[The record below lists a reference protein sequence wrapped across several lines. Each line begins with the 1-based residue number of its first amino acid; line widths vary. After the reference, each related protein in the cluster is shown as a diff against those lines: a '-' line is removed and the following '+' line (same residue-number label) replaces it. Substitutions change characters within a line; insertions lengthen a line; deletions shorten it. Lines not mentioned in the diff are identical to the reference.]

1 MTPNRGLPH
10 VSFSPMRMLRC
21 ALVLAVVSVLV
32 AVAAPA
38 HATEPIRP
46 MQWYLDSWK
55 IDEAWKVSRGE
66 GITVALIDSGVNA
79 DHADL
84 RGQILPSAK
93 EGDSDTQSKGHG
105 TSMAALIVGTGK
117 GVDGQGAY
125 GIAPE
130 AKILPYQ
137 VPFGMGV
144 LGMGALIDALN
155 QAAESSA
162 KIINVSMGS
171 VADPNV
177 AQAIALAQSR
187 GKLVIAGVGNV
198 ETPVPGGRAYP
209 AAYPG
214 VLGVS
219 AFDRNGSSWS
229 GSYQGS
235 LVSIS
240 APGVDIVSACNG
252 PTGYCK
258 SSGTSNST
266 ALASGVAALLWSQH
280 PDWTANQVMKVLI
293 DSANKPYEGPVPNDR
308 VGYGGISPRRALG
321 WTGDPGPPDVNP
333 LVGKRG
339 DPPTGSAAAS
349 AAPSG
354 ASAAP
359 APATSPAPAQA
370 APSNSSGGS
379 SNNLIAI
386 GATIGGVVV
395 LAALTVL
402 VLRGRRRRLPPAV
415 PPAVPGVGAD
425 APYASYP
432 PPPSREP

>member
-1 MTPNRGLPH
+1 M
-10 VSFSPMRMLRC
+10 SFASARLLRFVAVLAMVC
-21 ALVLAVVSVLV
+21 ALVPLAGT
-32 AVAAPA
+32 A

-55 IDEAWKVSRGE
+55 IEEAWQSSRGA
-66 GITVALIDSGVNA
+66 GVTVAVIDTGVNA

-84 RGQILPSAK
+84 KGQVLPAAK
-93 EGDSDTQSKGHG
+93 EGDIDINGKGHG
-105 TSMAALIVGTGK
+105 TSMAALIAGTGK
-117 GVDGQGAY
+117 GVGDQGVY

-137 VPFGMGV
+137 VPLE
-144 LGMGALIDALN
+144 LGPLSFDPLVDAIN
-155 QAAESSA
+155 AAAESPA
-162 KIINVSMGS
+162 RIINLSLAEGDNAPY
-171 VADPNV
+171 VAK
-177 AQAIALAQSR
+177 AIALAQSR
-187 GKLVIAGVGNV
+187 GKLVIAGAGNR
-198 ETPVPGGRAYP
+198 ETPVGNRVYP

-219 AFDRNGSSWS
+219 AFDRNGSFWS
-229 GSYQGS
+229 GSYQGDW
-235 LVSIS
+235 VSIS

-258 SSGTSNST
+258 GSGTSDST
-266 ALASGVAALLWSQH
+266 ALASGVAALLWSKH

-308 VGYGGISPRRALG
+308 VGYGGISPRRALA

-339 DPPTGSAAAS
+339 DPPAASATPS
-349 AAPSG
+349 AAPSV
-354 ASAAP
+354 ASAVP
-359 APATSPAPAQA
+359 VPATPVPAPAQA
-370 APSNSSGGS
+370 APSSGGGS
-379 SNNLIAI
+379 SNNLIVI
-386 GATIGGVVV
+386 GAIIGGVVV
-395 LAALTVL
+395 VAVLTVL
-402 VLRGRRRRLPPAV
+402 VLRGRRRRPPPA
-415 PPAVPGVGAD
+415 APGVGGE

>member
-1 MTPNRGLPH
+1 M
-10 VSFSPMRMLRC
+10 SFSPMRLLRC
-21 ALVLAVVSVLV
+21 AVVLVLVSVLV
-32 AVAAPA
+32 AVAGPA

-46 MQWYLDSWK
+46 MQWYLDAWK
-55 IDEAWKVSRGE
+55 IDEVWKISRGQ

-84 RGQILPSAK
+84 QGQVLPSAK
-93 EGDSDTQSKGHG
+93 EGDSDTQGKGHG
-105 TSMAALIVGTGK
+105 TSMAALIAGTGK
-117 GVDGQGAY
+117 GVAGHGVY

-130 AKILPYQ
+130 AKVLPYQ
-137 VPFGMGV
+137 VPFNMGV
-144 LGMGALIDALN
+144 LGMGAMIDALN
-155 QAAESSA
+155 AAAESSA

-171 VADPNV
+171 AADPGL

-187 GKLVIAGVGNV
+187 GKLVIAGVGNL
-198 ETPVPGGRAYP
+198 ETPVSGGRAYP

-219 AFDRNGSSWS
+219 AFDRSGTFWS
-229 GSYQGS
+229 GSYQGD

-258 SSGTSNST
+258 GSGTSNST
-266 ALASGVAALLWSQH
+266 ALASGVAALVWSQH
-280 PDWTANQVMKVLI
+280 PDWTANQVIKVLI
-293 DSANKPYEGPVPNDR
+293 DSANKPSDGSGLDNML
-308 VGYGGISPRRALG
+308 GYGGISPRRALG

-339 DPPTGSAAAS
+339 DPPAASASASPS
-349 AAPSG
+349 AAPSA

-359 APATSPAPAQA
+359 APADSPAPVQA
-370 APSNSSGGS
+370 APSNSGGS
-379 SNNLIAI
+379 SNNLIVI
-386 GATIGGVVV
+386 GAIIGGVVV

-402 VLRGRRRRLPPAV
+402 VLRGRRRPPPPA
-415 PPAVPGVGAD
+415 APGAGGE
-425 APYASYP
+425 APYADYP